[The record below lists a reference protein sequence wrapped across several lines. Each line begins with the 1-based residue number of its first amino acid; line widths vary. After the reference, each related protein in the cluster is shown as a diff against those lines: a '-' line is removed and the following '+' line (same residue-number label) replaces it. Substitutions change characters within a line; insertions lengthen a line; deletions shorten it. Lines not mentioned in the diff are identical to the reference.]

1 METWRLMWS
10 CMDGCNTMNAVLLT
24 NVVLASCWI
33 NLKNYP
39 AILLF
44 FVWKGQRF
52 SLFDTPMTFV
62 LHFFQRSRVS
72 FPLWIMLRK
81 SHYFLHLHGL
91 FGRWKISHTACED
104 HFNQWIKYRTN
115 LCKKYCRGRIS
126 IWSLFC
132 SSTDHDL
139 LNLDKNAG

>member
-1 METWRLMWS
+1 
-10 CMDGCNTMNAVLLT
+10 MDWCNTMNVVLLT

-44 FVWKGQRF
+44 CMKRAKIF
-52 SLFDTPMTFV
+52 P
-62 LHFFQRSRVS
+62 
-72 FPLWIMLRK
+72 FPLLWLLFFTFFRGESSLHSSGELWWA
-81 SHYFLHLHGL
+81 SHILFYSTCMGS
-91 FGRWKISHTACED
+91 FGRWKISHTVCED
-104 HFNQWIKYRTN
+104 HFHQWIKYRTN

>member
-1 METWRLMWS
+1 
-10 CMDGCNTMNAVLLT
+10 MDWCNTMNVVLLT

-44 FVWKGQRF
+44 CMKRAKIF
-52 SLFDTPMTFV
+52 P
-62 LHFFQRSRVS
+62 
-72 FPLWIMLRK
+72 FPLLWLLFFTFFRGVESPFLCELWCE
-81 SHYFLHLHGL
+81 SHILFYTCTGS
-91 FGRWKISHTACED
+91 FGRWKISHTVCED